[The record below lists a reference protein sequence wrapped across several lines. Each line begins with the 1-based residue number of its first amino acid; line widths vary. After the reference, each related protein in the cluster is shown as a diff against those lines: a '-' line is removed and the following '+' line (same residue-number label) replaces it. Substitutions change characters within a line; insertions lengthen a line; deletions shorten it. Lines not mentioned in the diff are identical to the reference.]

1 MLLKHVYQIQGLHN
15 MYTNLPQQKTTSK
28 TEYSHFDNY
37 YKKENGI
44 GPSQYDAVYT
54 FFLGRTDNNVQAAE
68 SLSAALLKM
77 TYDNKVDPMILLED
91 FKKYNSNESF
101 KIALIGLFNSSR
113 SNTSKIGFAS
123 SPNTPPMVIRN
134 IRK

>member
-1 MLLKHVYQIQGLHN
+1 
-15 MYTNLPQQKTTSK
+15 MYTNLPQQKTTST

-37 YKKENGI
+37 YKQQNSV

-54 FFLGRTDNNVQAAE
+54 FFLGRTKNNVQAAE
-68 SLSAALLKM
+68 SLSASLLKL
-77 TYDNKVDPMILLED
+77 TYESGIDPMLVLED

-101 KIALIGLFNSSR
+101 KIALIALFNSSR
-113 SNTSKIGFAS
+113 ANTSKIGF
-123 SPNTPPMVIRN
+123 TPSTVAPPLVSRN